1 MRRCFVAKGH
11 DWSSFLGWLAGGL
24 VGIFVLN
31 KIANDPRISPLWR
44 KVAKTAEG
52 DLYQHIISGAVVTVF
67 A

>member
-1 MRRCFVAKGH
+1 MAKGT
-11 DWSSFLGWLAGGL
+11 DWGGLLTWLAGGV
-24 VGIFVLN
+24 VGIVVLN

>member
-1 MRRCFVAKGH
+1 MPKGNA
-11 DWSSFLGWLAGGL
+11 DWGNILGWVVGGV
-24 VGIFVLN
+24 VGIVVLN

-44 KVAKTAEG
+44 KIAKTAEG